1 VLVFFDPAR
10 IEFSA
15 PSIIFLLLSN
25 SREGIT
31 MSKVVI
37 AVACLSLFMLA
48 GCGNTARGLKQDGVQ
63 TSNALDNATHRVARA
78 SAN

>member
-1 VLVFFDPAR
+1 
-10 IEFSA
+10 
-15 PSIIFLLLSN
+15 
-25 SREGIT
+25 

-37 AVACLSLFMLA
+37 AVTCLSLFMLA

-63 TSNALDNATHRVARA
+63 TSNALDNATYRVARA